1 MKNTDVIPF
10 ERNRYYAG
18 KMLTSSDFLAEQTY
32 NNNKRRFL
40 NQTVVGSGIICGC
53 GVFCLDDLSVLVES
67 GAAIDSMGREIVIE
81 NSVVKKL
88 SAITGFEALRTN
100 QAMLC
105 VRYKEDDVH
114 AVYTVN
120 RQEGESEYEYNRVT
134 EGYELFLMDE
144 EEAEQEI
151 EMDTE
156 FFAGSPILD
165 TPDYTVS
172 FRMPTTVCCD
182 RYVKL
187 ELVIIKKS
195 DRECHLDYEAV
206 DYWQEICEIMEWT
219 KTHVYS
225 TLHICWAAMA
235 GLYYHFGIPKYQLPK
250 KMFGVFQHAVK
261 TPYVQLLRG
270 FDDVFLAPHSR
281 HSEVHREDIEQ
292 VKQLQILTES
302 PLAGVHIVANNN
314 GRQYFI
320 TGHFEYDRKTLAEEY
335 FRDLQKGCAIDL
347 PYGYF
352 PQDDPTQEPLY
363 TWRCSANLLFS
374 NWLNHC
380 VYQLTPYD
388 LHALQLYN
396 WNWDAGL

>member
-1 MKNTDVIPF
+1 MPICISPELPAYQVLQKERIFVMTEDRAAHQDIRPLRVLVLNLMPKKSETECQFLRLLSNTPIQVTVEFLHVSSHISKNTAQNHLETFYRTFPEIQD
-10 ERNRYYAG
+10 EYY
-18 KMLTSSDFLAEQTY
+18 D
-32 NNNKRRFL
+32 
-40 NQTVVGSGIICGC
+40 GC
-53 GVFCLDDLSVLVES
+53 
-67 GAAIDSMGREIVIE
+67 I
-81 NSVVKKL
+81 
-88 SAITGFEALRTN
+88 ITGAPVE
-100 QAMLC
+100 
-105 VRYKEDDVH
+105 
-114 AVYTVN
+114 
-120 RQEGESEYEYNRVT
+120 
-134 EGYELFLMDE
+134 
-144 EEAEQEI
+144 
-151 EMDTE
+151 
-156 FFAGSPILD
+156 
-165 TPDYTVS
+165 
-172 FRMPTTVCCD
+172 
-182 RYVKL
+182 
-187 ELVIIKKS
+187 
-195 DRECHLDYEAV
+195 HLDYEAV

>member
-1 MKNTDVIPF
+1 MPICISPELPAYQVLQKERIFVMTEDRAAHQDIRPLRVLVLNLMPKKIETECQFLRLLSNTPIQVTVEFLHVSSHISKNTAQNHLETFYRTFPEIQD
-10 ERNRYYAG
+10 EYYDG
-18 KMLTSSDFLAEQTY
+18 CIITSAP
-32 NNNKRRFL
+32 
-40 NQTVVGSGIICGC
+40 
-53 GVFCLDDLSVLVES
+53 VE
-67 GAAIDSMGREIVIE
+67 
-81 NSVVKKL
+81 
-88 SAITGFEALRTN
+88 
-100 QAMLC
+100 
-105 VRYKEDDVH
+105 
-114 AVYTVN
+114 
-120 RQEGESEYEYNRVT
+120 
-134 EGYELFLMDE
+134 
-144 EEAEQEI
+144 
-151 EMDTE
+151 
-156 FFAGSPILD
+156 
-165 TPDYTVS
+165 
-172 FRMPTTVCCD
+172 
-182 RYVKL
+182 
-187 ELVIIKKS
+187 
-195 DRECHLDYEAV
+195 HLDYEAV

>member
-1 MKNTDVIPF
+1 MPICISPELPAYQVLQKERIFVMTEDRAAHQDIRPLRVLVLNLMPKKIETECQFLRLLSNTPIQVTVEFLHVSSHISKNTAQNHLETFYRTFPEIQD
-10 ERNRYYAG
+10 EYY
-18 KMLTSSDFLAEQTY
+18 D
-32 NNNKRRFL
+32 
-40 NQTVVGSGIICGC
+40 GC
-53 GVFCLDDLSVLVES
+53 
-67 GAAIDSMGREIVIE
+67 I
-81 NSVVKKL
+81 
-88 SAITGFEALRTN
+88 ITGAPVE
-100 QAMLC
+100 
-105 VRYKEDDVH
+105 
-114 AVYTVN
+114 
-120 RQEGESEYEYNRVT
+120 
-134 EGYELFLMDE
+134 
-144 EEAEQEI
+144 
-151 EMDTE
+151 
-156 FFAGSPILD
+156 
-165 TPDYTVS
+165 
-172 FRMPTTVCCD
+172 
-182 RYVKL
+182 
-187 ELVIIKKS
+187 
-195 DRECHLDYEAV
+195 HLDYEAV

-270 FDDVFLAPHSR
+270 FDDVFLAPQSR

>member
-1 MKNTDVIPF
+1 MPICLSPELPAYQVLQKERIFVMTEDRAAHQDIRPLRVLVLNLMPKKIETECQFLRLLRNTPIQVTVEFLHVSSHISKNTAQNHLETFYRTFPEIQD
-10 ERNRYYAG
+10 EYY
-18 KMLTSSDFLAEQTY
+18 D
-32 NNNKRRFL
+32 
-40 NQTVVGSGIICGC
+40 GC
-53 GVFCLDDLSVLVES
+53 
-67 GAAIDSMGREIVIE
+67 I
-81 NSVVKKL
+81 
-88 SAITGFEALRTN
+88 ITGAPVE
-100 QAMLC
+100 
-105 VRYKEDDVH
+105 
-114 AVYTVN
+114 
-120 RQEGESEYEYNRVT
+120 
-134 EGYELFLMDE
+134 
-144 EEAEQEI
+144 
-151 EMDTE
+151 
-156 FFAGSPILD
+156 
-165 TPDYTVS
+165 
-172 FRMPTTVCCD
+172 
-182 RYVKL
+182 
-187 ELVIIKKS
+187 
-195 DRECHLDYEAV
+195 HLDYEAV

-250 KMFGVFQHAVK
+250 KMFGVFQQAVK

>member
-1 MKNTDVIPF
+1 MPICISPELPAYQVLQKERIFVMTEDRAAHQDIRPLRVLVLNLMPKKIETECQFLRLLSNTPIQVTVEFLHVSSHISKNTAQNHLETFYRTFPEIQD
-10 ERNRYYAG
+10 EYY
-18 KMLTSSDFLAEQTY
+18 D
-32 NNNKRRFL
+32 
-40 NQTVVGSGIICGC
+40 GC
-53 GVFCLDDLSVLVES
+53 
-67 GAAIDSMGREIVIE
+67 I
-81 NSVVKKL
+81 
-88 SAITGFEALRTN
+88 ITGAPVE
-100 QAMLC
+100 
-105 VRYKEDDVH
+105 
-114 AVYTVN
+114 
-120 RQEGESEYEYNRVT
+120 
-134 EGYELFLMDE
+134 
-144 EEAEQEI
+144 
-151 EMDTE
+151 
-156 FFAGSPILD
+156 
-165 TPDYTVS
+165 
-172 FRMPTTVCCD
+172 
-182 RYVKL
+182 
-187 ELVIIKKS
+187 
-195 DRECHLDYEAV
+195 HLDYEAV

-374 NWLNHC
+374 HWLNHC

>member
-1 MKNTDVIPF
+1 MPICISPELPAYQVLQKERIFVMTEDRAAHQDIRPLRVLVLNLMPKKIETECQFLRLLSNTPIQVTVEFLHVSSHISKNTAQNHLETFYRTFPEIQD
-10 ERNRYYAG
+10 EYY
-18 KMLTSSDFLAEQTY
+18 D
-32 NNNKRRFL
+32 
-40 NQTVVGSGIICGC
+40 GC
-53 GVFCLDDLSVLVES
+53 
-67 GAAIDSMGREIVIE
+67 I
-81 NSVVKKL
+81 
-88 SAITGFEALRTN
+88 ITGAPVE
-100 QAMLC
+100 
-105 VRYKEDDVH
+105 
-114 AVYTVN
+114 
-120 RQEGESEYEYNRVT
+120 
-134 EGYELFLMDE
+134 
-144 EEAEQEI
+144 
-151 EMDTE
+151 
-156 FFAGSPILD
+156 
-165 TPDYTVS
+165 
-172 FRMPTTVCCD
+172 
-182 RYVKL
+182 
-187 ELVIIKKS
+187 
-195 DRECHLDYEAV
+195 HLDYEAV

-235 GLYYHFGIPKYQLPK
+235 GLYYHFGMPKYQLPK

-380 VYQLTPYD
+380 V
-388 LHALQLYN
+388 
-396 WNWDAGL
+396 

>member
-1 MKNTDVIPF
+1 MPICISPELPAYQVLQKERIFVMTEDRAAHQDIRPLRVLVLNLMPKKIETECQFLRLLSNTPIQVTVEFLHVSSHISKNTAQNHLETFYRTFPEIQD
-10 ERNRYYAG
+10 EYY
-18 KMLTSSDFLAEQTY
+18 D
-32 NNNKRRFL
+32 
-40 NQTVVGSGIICGC
+40 GC
-53 GVFCLDDLSVLVES
+53 
-67 GAAIDSMGREIVIE
+67 I
-81 NSVVKKL
+81 
-88 SAITGFEALRTN
+88 ITGAPVE
-100 QAMLC
+100 
-105 VRYKEDDVH
+105 
-114 AVYTVN
+114 
-120 RQEGESEYEYNRVT
+120 
-134 EGYELFLMDE
+134 
-144 EEAEQEI
+144 
-151 EMDTE
+151 
-156 FFAGSPILD
+156 
-165 TPDYTVS
+165 
-172 FRMPTTVCCD
+172 
-182 RYVKL
+182 
-187 ELVIIKKS
+187 
-195 DRECHLDYEAV
+195 HLDYEAV

-380 VYQLTPYD
+380 VLS
-388 LHALQLYN
+388 LIHI
-396 WNWDAGL
+396 

>member
-1 MKNTDVIPF
+1 MPICISPELPAYQVLQKERIFVMTEDRAAHQDIRPLRVLVLNLMPKKIETECQFLRLLSNTPIQVTVEFLHVSSHISKNTAQNHLETFYRTFPEIQD
-10 ERNRYYAG
+10 EYY
-18 KMLTSSDFLAEQTY
+18 D
-32 NNNKRRFL
+32 
-40 NQTVVGSGIICGC
+40 GC
-53 GVFCLDDLSVLVES
+53 
-67 GAAIDSMGREIVIE
+67 I
-81 NSVVKKL
+81 
-88 SAITGFEALRTN
+88 ITGEP
-100 QAMLC
+100 
-105 VRYKEDDVH
+105 VE
-114 AVYTVN
+114 
-120 RQEGESEYEYNRVT
+120 
-134 EGYELFLMDE
+134 
-144 EEAEQEI
+144 
-151 EMDTE
+151 
-156 FFAGSPILD
+156 
-165 TPDYTVS
+165 
-172 FRMPTTVCCD
+172 
-182 RYVKL
+182 
-187 ELVIIKKS
+187 
-195 DRECHLDYEAV
+195 HLDYEAV

-250 KMFGVFQHAVK
+250 KMFGVFQHVVK

>member
-1 MKNTDVIPF
+1 MPICISPELPAYQVLQKERIFVMTEDRAAHQDIRPLRVLVLNLMPKKIETECQFLRLLSNTPIQVTVEFLHVSSHISKNTAQNHLETFYRTFPEIQD
-10 ERNRYYAG
+10 EYY
-18 KMLTSSDFLAEQTY
+18 D
-32 NNNKRRFL
+32 
-40 NQTVVGSGIICGC
+40 GC
-53 GVFCLDDLSVLVES
+53 
-67 GAAIDSMGREIVIE
+67 I
-81 NSVVKKL
+81 
-88 SAITGFEALRTN
+88 ITGAPVE
-100 QAMLC
+100 
-105 VRYKEDDVH
+105 
-114 AVYTVN
+114 
-120 RQEGESEYEYNRVT
+120 
-134 EGYELFLMDE
+134 
-144 EEAEQEI
+144 
-151 EMDTE
+151 
-156 FFAGSPILD
+156 
-165 TPDYTVS
+165 
-172 FRMPTTVCCD
+172 
-182 RYVKL
+182 
-187 ELVIIKKS
+187 
-195 DRECHLDYEAV
+195 HLDYEAV

-374 NWLNHC
+374 N
-380 VYQLTPYD
+380 
-388 LHALQLYN
+388 
-396 WNWDAGL
+396 

>member
-1 MKNTDVIPF
+1 MPICISPELPAYQVLQKERIFVMTEDRAAHQDIRPLRVLVLNLMPKIIETECQFLRLLSNTPIQVTVEFLHVSSHISKNTAQNHLETFYRTFPEIQD
-10 ERNRYYAG
+10 EYY
-18 KMLTSSDFLAEQTY
+18 D
-32 NNNKRRFL
+32 
-40 NQTVVGSGIICGC
+40 GC
-53 GVFCLDDLSVLVES
+53 
-67 GAAIDSMGREIVIE
+67 I
-81 NSVVKKL
+81 
-88 SAITGFEALRTN
+88 ITGAPVE
-100 QAMLC
+100 
-105 VRYKEDDVH
+105 
-114 AVYTVN
+114 
-120 RQEGESEYEYNRVT
+120 
-134 EGYELFLMDE
+134 
-144 EEAEQEI
+144 
-151 EMDTE
+151 
-156 FFAGSPILD
+156 
-165 TPDYTVS
+165 
-172 FRMPTTVCCD
+172 
-182 RYVKL
+182 
-187 ELVIIKKS
+187 
-195 DRECHLDYEAV
+195 HLDYEAV

>member
-1 MKNTDVIPF
+1 MPICISPELPAYQVLLKERIFVMTEDRAAHQDIRPLRVLVLNLMPKKIETECQFLRLLSNTPIQVTVEFLHVSSHISKNTAQNHLETFYRTFPEIQD
-10 ERNRYYAG
+10 EYY
-18 KMLTSSDFLAEQTY
+18 D
-32 NNNKRRFL
+32 
-40 NQTVVGSGIICGC
+40 GC
-53 GVFCLDDLSVLVES
+53 
-67 GAAIDSMGREIVIE
+67 I
-81 NSVVKKL
+81 
-88 SAITGFEALRTN
+88 ITGAPVE
-100 QAMLC
+100 
-105 VRYKEDDVH
+105 
-114 AVYTVN
+114 
-120 RQEGESEYEYNRVT
+120 
-134 EGYELFLMDE
+134 
-144 EEAEQEI
+144 
-151 EMDTE
+151 
-156 FFAGSPILD
+156 
-165 TPDYTVS
+165 
-172 FRMPTTVCCD
+172 
-182 RYVKL
+182 
-187 ELVIIKKS
+187 
-195 DRECHLDYEAV
+195 HLDYEAV

>member
-1 MKNTDVIPF
+1 MHVSSHISKNTAQNHLETFYRTFPEIQD
-10 ERNRYYAG
+10 EYY
-18 KMLTSSDFLAEQTY
+18 D
-32 NNNKRRFL
+32 
-40 NQTVVGSGIICGC
+40 GC
-53 GVFCLDDLSVLVES
+53 
-67 GAAIDSMGREIVIE
+67 I
-81 NSVVKKL
+81 
-88 SAITGFEALRTN
+88 ITGAPVE
-100 QAMLC
+100 
-105 VRYKEDDVH
+105 
-114 AVYTVN
+114 
-120 RQEGESEYEYNRVT
+120 
-134 EGYELFLMDE
+134 
-144 EEAEQEI
+144 
-151 EMDTE
+151 
-156 FFAGSPILD
+156 
-165 TPDYTVS
+165 
-172 FRMPTTVCCD
+172 
-182 RYVKL
+182 
-187 ELVIIKKS
+187 
-195 DRECHLDYEAV
+195 HLDYEAV

>member
-1 MKNTDVIPF
+1 MPICISPELPAYQVLQKERIFVMTEDRAAHQDIRPLRVLVLNLMPKKIETECQFLRLLSNTPIQVTVEFLHVSSHISKNTAQNHLETFYRTFPEIQD
-10 ERNRYYAG
+10 EYY
-18 KMLTSSDFLAEQTY
+18 D
-32 NNNKRRFL
+32 
-40 NQTVVGSGIICGC
+40 GC
-53 GVFCLDDLSVLVES
+53 
-67 GAAIDSMGREIVIE
+67 I
-81 NSVVKKL
+81 
-88 SAITGFEALRTN
+88 ITGAPVE
-100 QAMLC
+100 
-105 VRYKEDDVH
+105 
-114 AVYTVN
+114 
-120 RQEGESEYEYNRVT
+120 
-134 EGYELFLMDE
+134 
-144 EEAEQEI
+144 
-151 EMDTE
+151 
-156 FFAGSPILD
+156 
-165 TPDYTVS
+165 
-172 FRMPTTVCCD
+172 
-182 RYVKL
+182 
-187 ELVIIKKS
+187 
-195 DRECHLDYEAV
+195 HLDYEAV

-374 NWLNHC
+374 NWLNH
-380 VYQLTPYD
+380 QLTPYD

>member
-1 MKNTDVIPF
+1 MPICISPELPAYQVLQKERIFVMTEDRAAHQDIRPLRVLVLNLMPKKIETECQFLRLLSNTPIQVTVEFLHVSSHISKNTAQNHLETFYRTFPEIQD
-10 ERNRYYAG
+10 EYY
-18 KMLTSSDFLAEQTY
+18 D
-32 NNNKRRFL
+32 
-40 NQTVVGSGIICGC
+40 GC
-53 GVFCLDDLSVLVES
+53 
-67 GAAIDSMGREIVIE
+67 I
-81 NSVVKKL
+81 
-88 SAITGFEALRTN
+88 ITGAPVE
-100 QAMLC
+100 
-105 VRYKEDDVH
+105 
-114 AVYTVN
+114 
-120 RQEGESEYEYNRVT
+120 
-134 EGYELFLMDE
+134 
-144 EEAEQEI
+144 
-151 EMDTE
+151 
-156 FFAGSPILD
+156 
-165 TPDYTVS
+165 
-172 FRMPTTVCCD
+172 
-182 RYVKL
+182 
-187 ELVIIKKS
+187 
-195 DRECHLDYEAV
+195 HLDYEAV

-292 VKQLQILTES
+292 VKHLQILTES

>member
-1 MKNTDVIPF
+1 MPICISPELPAYQVLQK
-10 ERNRYYAG
+10 ERIFVMTEDRTAHQDIRP
-18 KMLTSSDFLAEQTY
+18 L
-32 NNNKRRFL
+32 R
-40 NQTVVGSGIICGC
+40 
-53 GVFCLDDLSVLVES
+53 VLVLNLMPKKIETECQFLRLLS
-67 GAAIDSMGREIVIE
+67 NTPIQVTVEFLHVSSHISINTAQNHLETFYRTFPEIQDEYYDGCI
-81 NSVVKKL
+81 
-88 SAITGFEALRTN
+88 ITGAPVE
-100 QAMLC
+100 
-105 VRYKEDDVH
+105 
-114 AVYTVN
+114 
-120 RQEGESEYEYNRVT
+120 
-134 EGYELFLMDE
+134 
-144 EEAEQEI
+144 
-151 EMDTE
+151 
-156 FFAGSPILD
+156 
-165 TPDYTVS
+165 
-172 FRMPTTVCCD
+172 
-182 RYVKL
+182 
-187 ELVIIKKS
+187 
-195 DRECHLDYEAV
+195 HLDYEAV

>member
-1 MKNTDVIPF
+1 MPICISPELPAYQVLQKERIFVMTEDRAAHQDIRPLRVLVLNLMPKKIETECQFLRLLSNTPIQVTVEFFHVSSHISKNTAQNHLETFYRTFPEIQD
-10 ERNRYYAG
+10 EYY
-18 KMLTSSDFLAEQTY
+18 D
-32 NNNKRRFL
+32 
-40 NQTVVGSGIICGC
+40 GC
-53 GVFCLDDLSVLVES
+53 
-67 GAAIDSMGREIVIE
+67 I
-81 NSVVKKL
+81 
-88 SAITGFEALRTN
+88 ITGAPVE
-100 QAMLC
+100 
-105 VRYKEDDVH
+105 
-114 AVYTVN
+114 
-120 RQEGESEYEYNRVT
+120 
-134 EGYELFLMDE
+134 
-144 EEAEQEI
+144 
-151 EMDTE
+151 
-156 FFAGSPILD
+156 
-165 TPDYTVS
+165 
-172 FRMPTTVCCD
+172 
-182 RYVKL
+182 
-187 ELVIIKKS
+187 
-195 DRECHLDYEAV
+195 HLDYEAV

-320 TGHFEYDRKTLAEEY
+320 TGHFEYDRKTLAEY

>member
-1 MKNTDVIPF
+1 MPIRISPELPAYQVLQKERIFVMTEDRAAHQDIRPLRVLVLNLMPKKIETECQFLRLLSNTPIQVTVEFLHVSSHISKNTAQNHLETFYRTFPEIQD
-10 ERNRYYAG
+10 EYY
-18 KMLTSSDFLAEQTY
+18 D
-32 NNNKRRFL
+32 
-40 NQTVVGSGIICGC
+40 GC
-53 GVFCLDDLSVLVES
+53 
-67 GAAIDSMGREIVIE
+67 I
-81 NSVVKKL
+81 
-88 SAITGFEALRTN
+88 ITGAPVE
-100 QAMLC
+100 
-105 VRYKEDDVH
+105 
-114 AVYTVN
+114 
-120 RQEGESEYEYNRVT
+120 
-134 EGYELFLMDE
+134 
-144 EEAEQEI
+144 
-151 EMDTE
+151 
-156 FFAGSPILD
+156 
-165 TPDYTVS
+165 
-172 FRMPTTVCCD
+172 
-182 RYVKL
+182 
-187 ELVIIKKS
+187 
-195 DRECHLDYEAV
+195 HLDYEAV

>member
-1 MKNTDVIPF
+1 MPICISPELPAYQVLQKERIFVMTEDRAAHQDIRPLRVLVLNLMPKKIETECQFLRLLSNTPIQVTVEFLHVSSHISKNTAQNHLETFYRTFPEIQD
-10 ERNRYYAG
+10 EYY
-18 KMLTSSDFLAEQTY
+18 D
-32 NNNKRRFL
+32 
-40 NQTVVGSGIICGC
+40 GC
-53 GVFCLDDLSVLVES
+53 
-67 GAAIDSMGREIVIE
+67 I
-81 NSVVKKL
+81 
-88 SAITGFEALRTN
+88 ITGAPVE
-100 QAMLC
+100 
-105 VRYKEDDVH
+105 
-114 AVYTVN
+114 
-120 RQEGESEYEYNRVT
+120 
-134 EGYELFLMDE
+134 
-144 EEAEQEI
+144 
-151 EMDTE
+151 
-156 FFAGSPILD
+156 
-165 TPDYTVS
+165 
-172 FRMPTTVCCD
+172 
-182 RYVKL
+182 
-187 ELVIIKKS
+187 
-195 DRECHLDYEAV
+195 HLDYEAV

-250 KMFGVFQHAVK
+250 KMFGVLQHAVK

>member
-1 MKNTDVIPF
+1 MPICISPELPAYQVLQKERIFVMTEDRAAHQDIRPLRVLVLNLMPKKIETECQFLRLLSNTPIQVTVEFLHVSSHISKNTAQNHLETFYRTFPEIQD
-10 ERNRYYAG
+10 EYY
-18 KMLTSSDFLAEQTY
+18 D
-32 NNNKRRFL
+32 
-40 NQTVVGSGIICGC
+40 GC
-53 GVFCLDDLSVLVES
+53 
-67 GAAIDSMGREIVIE
+67 I
-81 NSVVKKL
+81 
-88 SAITGFEALRTN
+88 ITGAPVE
-100 QAMLC
+100 
-105 VRYKEDDVH
+105 
-114 AVYTVN
+114 
-120 RQEGESEYEYNRVT
+120 
-134 EGYELFLMDE
+134 
-144 EEAEQEI
+144 
-151 EMDTE
+151 
-156 FFAGSPILD
+156 
-165 TPDYTVS
+165 
-172 FRMPTTVCCD
+172 
-182 RYVKL
+182 
-187 ELVIIKKS
+187 
-195 DRECHLDYEAV
+195 HLDYEAV

-363 TWRCSANLLFS
+363 TWRC
-374 NWLNHC
+374 

>member
-1 MKNTDVIPF
+1 MARLWHTAILAKWKPVFEFIPIESRIEKF
-10 ERNRYYAG
+10 QDEYY
-18 KMLTSSDFLAEQTY
+18 D
-32 NNNKRRFL
+32 
-40 NQTVVGSGIICGC
+40 GC
-53 GVFCLDDLSVLVES
+53 
-67 GAAIDSMGREIVIE
+67 I
-81 NSVVKKL
+81 
-88 SAITGFEALRTN
+88 ITGAPVE
-100 QAMLC
+100 
-105 VRYKEDDVH
+105 
-114 AVYTVN
+114 
-120 RQEGESEYEYNRVT
+120 
-134 EGYELFLMDE
+134 
-144 EEAEQEI
+144 
-151 EMDTE
+151 
-156 FFAGSPILD
+156 
-165 TPDYTVS
+165 
-172 FRMPTTVCCD
+172 
-182 RYVKL
+182 
-187 ELVIIKKS
+187 
-195 DRECHLDYEAV
+195 HLDYEAV

-250 KMFGVFQHAVK
+250 KMFGVFQHTVK

>member
-1 MKNTDVIPF
+1 MPICISPELPAYQVLQKERIFVMTEDRAAHQDIRPLRVLVLNLMPKKIETECQFLRLLSNTPIQVTVEFLHVSSHISKNTAQNHLETFYRTFPEIQD
-10 ERNRYYAG
+10 EYY
-18 KMLTSSDFLAEQTY
+18 D
-32 NNNKRRFL
+32 
-40 NQTVVGSGIICGC
+40 GC
-53 GVFCLDDLSVLVES
+53 
-67 GAAIDSMGREIVIE
+67 I
-81 NSVVKKL
+81 
-88 SAITGFEALRTN
+88 ITGAPVE
-100 QAMLC
+100 
-105 VRYKEDDVH
+105 
-114 AVYTVN
+114 
-120 RQEGESEYEYNRVT
+120 
-134 EGYELFLMDE
+134 
-144 EEAEQEI
+144 
-151 EMDTE
+151 
-156 FFAGSPILD
+156 
-165 TPDYTVS
+165 
-172 FRMPTTVCCD
+172 
-182 RYVKL
+182 
-187 ELVIIKKS
+187 
-195 DRECHLDYEAV
+195 HLDYEAV

-352 PQDDPTQEPLY
+352 PQNDPMQEPLY

>member
-1 MKNTDVIPF
+1 MPICISPELPAYQVLQKERIFVMTEDRAAHQDIRPLRVLVLNLMPKKIETECQFLRLLSNTPIQVTVEFLHVSSHISKNTAQNHLETFYRTFPEIQD
-10 ERNRYYAG
+10 EYY
-18 KMLTSSDFLAEQTY
+18 D
-32 NNNKRRFL
+32 
-40 NQTVVGSGIICGC
+40 GC
-53 GVFCLDDLSVLVES
+53 
-67 GAAIDSMGREIVIE
+67 I
-81 NSVVKKL
+81 
-88 SAITGFEALRTN
+88 ITGAPVE
-100 QAMLC
+100 
-105 VRYKEDDVH
+105 
-114 AVYTVN
+114 
-120 RQEGESEYEYNRVT
+120 
-134 EGYELFLMDE
+134 
-144 EEAEQEI
+144 
-151 EMDTE
+151 
-156 FFAGSPILD
+156 
-165 TPDYTVS
+165 
-172 FRMPTTVCCD
+172 
-182 RYVKL
+182 
-187 ELVIIKKS
+187 
-195 DRECHLDYEAV
+195 HLDYEAV

-335 FRDLQKGCAIDL
+335 FRDLQKGCAVDL

-352 PQDDPTQEPLY
+352 PQDDPMQEPLY

>member
-1 MKNTDVIPF
+1 MPICISPELPAYQVLQKERIFVMTEDRAAHQDIRPLRVLVLNLMPKKIETECQFLRLLSNTPIQVTVEFLHVSSHISKNTAQNHLETFYRTFPEIQD
-10 ERNRYYAG
+10 EYY
-18 KMLTSSDFLAEQTY
+18 D
-32 NNNKRRFL
+32 
-40 NQTVVGSGIICGC
+40 GC
-53 GVFCLDDLSVLVES
+53 
-67 GAAIDSMGREIVIE
+67 I
-81 NSVVKKL
+81 
-88 SAITGFEALRTN
+88 ITGAPVE
-100 QAMLC
+100 
-105 VRYKEDDVH
+105 
-114 AVYTVN
+114 
-120 RQEGESEYEYNRVT
+120 
-134 EGYELFLMDE
+134 
-144 EEAEQEI
+144 
-151 EMDTE
+151 
-156 FFAGSPILD
+156 
-165 TPDYTVS
+165 
-172 FRMPTTVCCD
+172 
-182 RYVKL
+182 
-187 ELVIIKKS
+187 
-195 DRECHLDYEAV
+195 HLDYEAV

-261 TPYVQLLRG
+261 APYVQLLRG

>member
-1 MKNTDVIPF
+1 MPICISPELPAYQVLQKERIFVMTEDRAAHQDIRPLRVLVLNLMPKKIETECQFLRLLSNTPIQVTVEFLHVSSHISKNTAQNHLETFYRTFPEIQD
-10 ERNRYYAG
+10 EYY
-18 KMLTSSDFLAEQTY
+18 D
-32 NNNKRRFL
+32 
-40 NQTVVGSGIICGC
+40 GC
-53 GVFCLDDLSVLVES
+53 
-67 GAAIDSMGREIVIE
+67 I
-81 NSVVKKL
+81 
-88 SAITGFEALRTN
+88 ITGAPVE
-100 QAMLC
+100 
-105 VRYKEDDVH
+105 
-114 AVYTVN
+114 
-120 RQEGESEYEYNRVT
+120 
-134 EGYELFLMDE
+134 
-144 EEAEQEI
+144 
-151 EMDTE
+151 
-156 FFAGSPILD
+156 
-165 TPDYTVS
+165 
-172 FRMPTTVCCD
+172 
-182 RYVKL
+182 
-187 ELVIIKKS
+187 
-195 DRECHLDYEAV
+195 HLDYEAV

-235 GLYYHFGIPKYQLPK
+235 GLYYHFGIPKYQLSK

>member
-1 MKNTDVIPF
+1 
-10 ERNRYYAG
+10 
-18 KMLTSSDFLAEQTY
+18 
-32 NNNKRRFL
+32 
-40 NQTVVGSGIICGC
+40 
-53 GVFCLDDLSVLVES
+53 
-67 GAAIDSMGREIVIE
+67 
-81 NSVVKKL
+81 
-88 SAITGFEALRTN
+88 
-100 QAMLC
+100 
-105 VRYKEDDVH
+105 
-114 AVYTVN
+114 
-120 RQEGESEYEYNRVT
+120 
-134 EGYELFLMDE
+134 
-144 EEAEQEI
+144 
-151 EMDTE
+151 
-156 FFAGSPILD
+156 
-165 TPDYTVS
+165 
-172 FRMPTTVCCD
+172 
-182 RYVKL
+182 
-187 ELVIIKKS
+187 
-195 DRECHLDYEAV
+195 
-206 DYWQEICEIMEWT
+206 
-219 KTHVYS
+219 
-225 TLHICWAAMA
+225 
-235 GLYYHFGIPKYQLPK
+235 
-250 KMFGVFQHAVK
+250 MFGVFQHAVK

>member
-1 MKNTDVIPF
+1 MPICISPELPAYQVLQKERIFVMTEDRAAHQDIRPLRVLVLNLMPKKIETECQFLRLLSNTPIQVTVEFLHVSSHISKNTAQNHLETFYRTFPEIQD
-10 ERNRYYAG
+10 EYY
-18 KMLTSSDFLAEQTY
+18 D
-32 NNNKRRFL
+32 
-40 NQTVVGSGIICGC
+40 GC
-53 GVFCLDDLSVLVES
+53 
-67 GAAIDSMGREIVIE
+67 I
-81 NSVVKKL
+81 
-88 SAITGFEALRTN
+88 ITGAPVE
-100 QAMLC
+100 
-105 VRYKEDDVH
+105 
-114 AVYTVN
+114 
-120 RQEGESEYEYNRVT
+120 
-134 EGYELFLMDE
+134 
-144 EEAEQEI
+144 
-151 EMDTE
+151 
-156 FFAGSPILD
+156 
-165 TPDYTVS
+165 
-172 FRMPTTVCCD
+172 
-182 RYVKL
+182 
-187 ELVIIKKS
+187 
-195 DRECHLDYEAV
+195 HLDYEAV

-380 VYQLTPYD
+380 VYQLAPYD